1 MKPPSYRVYN
11 HDMNNQASNQSTQN
25 QPANQASQ
33 AIATLA
39 GGCFWCIEAVFENM
53 RGVSKV
59 ESGFAGGVMLNPTY
73 RQVCSGESGHAE
85 VIQVT
90 FDPSIVSY
98 EELLLVFFTVHDPT
112 TRNRQGADVGTQYR
126 SAVFYHDAA
135 QKAIAEQVIARL
147 TAERLWPNPIVTEVA
162 PFDAFYKA
170 EAYHQQYY
178 RNNAS
183 KPYCQIV
190 IAPKVTK
197 FRKAYAY
204 LLK

>member
-1 MKPPSYRVYN
+1 MKQPAYRVYN
-11 HDMNNQASNQSTQN
+11 HDMNNQVINQSTQN
-25 QPANQASQ
+25 QTVNQAV
-33 AIATLA
+33 ATLA
-39 GGCFWCIEAVFENM
+39 GGCFWCVEAVFENV

-59 ESGFAGGVMLNPTY
+59 ESGFAGGVMLNLTY

-90 FDPSIVSY
+90 FDPSTVSY

-135 QKAIAEQVIARL
+135 QKAVAEQVIARL
-147 TAERLWPNPIVTEVA
+147 TAECLWPNPIVTEVA
-162 PFDAFYKA
+162 PFDAFYIA

-178 RNNAS
+178 RKNANQ
-183 KPYCQIV
+183 PYCQIV

>member
-11 HDMNNQASNQSTQN
+11 HDMNNQAINQSTQN
-25 QPANQASQ
+25 QPANQ

-39 GGCFWCIEAVFENM
+39 GGCFWCVEAVFENV

-90 FDPSIVSY
+90 FDPSTVSY

-178 RNNAS
+178 RKNANQ
-183 KPYCQIV
+183 PYCQIV

>member
-1 MKPPSYRVYN
+1 MKQPAYRVYN
-11 HDMNNQASNQSTQN
+11 HDMNNQVINQSTQN
-25 QPANQASQ
+25 QTVNQAV
-33 AIATLA
+33 ATLA
-39 GGCFWCIEAVFENM
+39 GGCFWCVEAVFENV

-90 FDPSIVSY
+90 FDPSTVSY

-135 QKAIAEQVIARL
+135 QKAVAEQVIAQL
-147 TAERLWPNPIVTEVA
+147 TAECLWPNPIVTEVA
-162 PFDAFYKA
+162 PFDAFYIA

-178 RNNAS
+178 RKNANQ
-183 KPYCQIV
+183 PYCQIV

>member
-39 GGCFWCIEAVFENM
+39 GGCFWCVEAVFENV

-197 FRKAYAY
+197 FRKAYGY

>member
-1 MKPPSYRVYN
+1 
-11 HDMNNQASNQSTQN
+11 MNNQASNQSTQN

-197 FRKAYAY
+197 FRKAYGY

>member
-1 MKPPSYRVYN
+1 MKPPSYRVN
-11 HDMNNQASNQSTQN
+11 SCDMNNQTINQSAHSQTTPQ
-25 QPANQASQ
+25 ANQ

-39 GGCFWCIEAVFENM
+39 GGCFWCVEAVFENV
-53 RGVSKV
+53 RGVSKI
-59 ESGFAGGVMLNPTY
+59 ESGFAGGMMLNPTY

-98 EELLLVFFTVHDPT
+98 EELLIVFFTVHDPT
-112 TRNRQGADVGTQYR
+112 TLNRQGADVGTQYR

-147 TAERLWPNPIVTEVA
+147 TAERLWPNPIVTEIA
-162 PFDAFYKA
+162 PFDEFYKA

-178 RNNAS
+178 RKNAYQ
-183 KPYCQIV
+183 PYCQIV

>member
-1 MKPPSYRVYN
+1 MKPPSYCVYN

-39 GGCFWCIEAVFENM
+39 GGCFWCVEAVFENM

-90 FDPSIVSY
+90 FDPSTVSY

-197 FRKAYAY
+197 FRKAYGY

>member
-1 MKPPSYRVYN
+1 MKPSSYRVYN

>member
-1 MKPPSYRVYN
+1 MKPSSYRVYN

-197 FRKAYAY
+197 FRKAYGY

>member
-1 MKPPSYRVYN
+1 MKQPAYRVYN
-11 HDMNNQASNQSTQN
+11 HDMNNQVINQSTQN
-25 QPANQASQ
+25 QTVNQAV
-33 AIATLA
+33 ATLA
-39 GGCFWCIEAVFENM
+39 GGCFWCVEAVFENV

-90 FDPSIVSY
+90 FDPSTVSY

-197 FRKAYAY
+197 FRKAYGY

>member
-1 MKPPSYRVYN
+1 MKQPAYRVYN

-39 GGCFWCIEAVFENM
+39 GGCFWCVEAVFENV

-135 QKAIAEQVIARL
+135 QKAVAEQVIARL
-147 TAERLWPNPIVTEVA
+147 TAECLWPNPIVTEVA
-162 PFDAFYKA
+162 PFDAFYIA

-178 RNNAS
+178 RKNANQ
-183 KPYCQIV
+183 PYCQIV

>member
-1 MKPPSYRVYN
+1 MKQPAYRVYN

-39 GGCFWCIEAVFENM
+39 GGCFWCVEAVFENV

-90 FDPSIVSY
+90 FDPSTVSY

-197 FRKAYAY
+197 FRKAYGY

>member
-135 QKAIAEQVIARL
+135 QKAVAEQVIARL
-147 TAERLWPNPIVTEVA
+147 TAECLWPNPIVTEVA
-162 PFDAFYKA
+162 PFDAFYIA

-178 RNNAS
+178 RKNANQ
-183 KPYCQIV
+183 PYCQIV

>member
-1 MKPPSYRVYN
+1 
-11 HDMNNQASNQSTQN
+11 MNNQASNQSTQN

-39 GGCFWCIEAVFENM
+39 GGCFWCVEAVFENV

-90 FDPSIVSY
+90 FDPSTVSY

-135 QKAIAEQVIARL
+135 QKAVAEQVITRL

-197 FRKAYAY
+197 FRKAYGY

>member
-1 MKPPSYRVYN
+1 
-11 HDMNNQASNQSTQN
+11 MNNQASNQSTQN

-39 GGCFWCIEAVFENM
+39 GGCFWCVEAVFENV

-147 TAERLWPNPIVTEVA
+147 TAERLWPNPIVTEIA
-162 PFDAFYKA
+162 PFDEFYKA

-178 RNNAS
+178 RKNANQ
-183 KPYCQIV
+183 PYCQIV

>member
-1 MKPPSYRVYN
+1 
-11 HDMNNQASNQSTQN
+11 MNNQASNQSTQN

-39 GGCFWCIEAVFENM
+39 GGCFWCVEAVFENM

-90 FDPSIVSY
+90 FDPSTVSY

-197 FRKAYAY
+197 FRKAYGY

>member
-11 HDMNNQASNQSTQN
+11 HDMNNQVINQSTQN
-25 QPANQASQ
+25 QPANQ

-39 GGCFWCIEAVFENM
+39 GGCFWCVEAVFENM

-59 ESGFAGGVMLNPTY
+59 ESGFAGGLMLNPTY
-73 RQVCSGESGHAE
+73 RQVCGGESGHAE

-178 RNNAS
+178 RKNANQ
-183 KPYCQIV
+183 PYCQIV

>member
-39 GGCFWCIEAVFENM
+39 GGCFWCIEAVFENV

-90 FDPSIVSY
+90 FDPSTVSY

-197 FRKAYAY
+197 FRKAYGY

>member
-197 FRKAYAY
+197 FRKAYGY

>member
-39 GGCFWCIEAVFENM
+39 GGCFWCVEAVFENV

-135 QKAIAEQVIARL
+135 QKAVAEQVIARL
-147 TAERLWPNPIVTEVA
+147 TAECLWPNPIVTEVA
-162 PFDAFYKA
+162 PFDAFYIA

-178 RNNAS
+178 RKNANQ
-183 KPYCQIV
+183 PYCQIV

>member
-39 GGCFWCIEAVFENM
+39 GGCFWCVEAVFENV

-90 FDPSIVSY
+90 FDPSTVSY

-162 PFDAFYKA
+162 PFDAFYIA

-178 RNNAS
+178 RKNANQ
-183 KPYCQIV
+183 PYCQIV